1 MSATVA
7 ISHPRVT
14 RLTALVSDEEGAV
27 IAKRAE
33 AAGQSVSAYLRDRA
47 LGEDLD
53 ALSKIDSIIEQM
65 EVALDSANA
74 EVTAIMARLDA
85 QDHHVADRVA

>member
-7 ISHPRVT
+7 ISHPRAT
-14 RLTALVSDEEGAV
+14 RLTALVSDEESAV

-85 QDHHVADRVA
+85 QDHVADRVA

>member
-14 RLTALVSDEEGAV
+14 RLTALVSEEESAV

-85 QDHHVADRVA
+85 QDHVADRVA

>member
-1 MSATVA
+1 MSVAATV
-7 ISHPRVT
+7 SHPRVT
-14 RLTALVSDEEGAV
+14 RLTALVSEDESAT
-27 IAKRAE
+27 IAQRAE
-33 AAGQSVSAYLRDRA
+33 TAGLSVSAYLRDRA

-74 EVTAIMARLDA
+74 EVAAVMSRLDA
-85 QDHHVADRVA
+85 QDLAAGRAA